1 MFNLKKVRERDEV
14 KDAVGKVKSEVK
26 DVINKVRDTEEVKD
40 AVGKVRDTASHLNCE
55 AKDLAIQA
63 EHSLNEGLRV
73 LKR

>member
-1 MFNLKKVRERDEV
+1 MFNLKKVREMD
-14 KDAVGKVKSEVK
+14 
-26 DVINKVRDTEEVKD
+26 EVKD